1 MLTNVVLFPFFS
13 NRKRIARSQT
23 KMNPLKNIRAMN
35 KLNPY
40 AIVTKRA
47 AILREEALKRRR
59 AAGKNVRRLFYLTT
73 IISSSCDEIHTS
85 VRVSDFYDF
94 NEVLSYV
101 LIFT

>member
-1 MLTNVVLFPFFS
+1 
-13 NRKRIARSQT
+13 
-23 KMNPLKNIRAMN
+23 MNPLKNIRAMN

-59 AAGKNVRRLFYLTT
+59 AAGKNVRRLFYLT
-73 IISSSCDEIHTS
+73 IIISSSSSCDEIHTS